1 MMEMTEDQSLNQG
14 QAGKL
19 YAYLVAFVAAGG
31 GFLFGFDLNIIGSG
45 MVFVKDQ
52 FNLDP
57 TQLGFATGS
66 AILGCIAGPFLGVWL
81 GDRLGRKNCL
91 FLAALLFAISA
102 IGSALPRSIIEFN
115 IYRIIGGVGIGFSSV
130 IAPMYIAEIAPAA
143 KRGRLVLV
151 YQLAIT
157 LGAMLG
163 VILAYILADRLAA
176 NIGWR
181 WMFGSEVI
189 PVVFFVIF
197 LTMAPRSPRWLAEKN
212 RYDEALVV
220 LTKINGPQK
229 AQEEMAE
236 IKASISEETGT
247 FAEVFEPG
255 YRYALLIAVILAFL
269 NNLTGWSCVAYYLPI
284 LFQKAGFPDPAEAI
298 GKSVILMICNT
309 LLTFVVIA
317 LVDRVGRK
325 KLWIYGSAMMIFS
338 TLFMGYV
345 FQAEITGNLVVLALL
360 LVLIPHAVALG
371 PLPWL
376 MISELF
382 PTRIRAR
389 AVGIATVCLWIGGYM
404 GTQLFPMLNSWFE
417 SKNLPGGT
425 YWIFTILC
433 VLSLIF
439 GIKMLP
445 ETKNRTLEEIARSWK
460 K

>member
-1 MMEMTEDQSLNQG
+1 MEITESLSQNQG
-14 QAGKL
+14 QSGKL
-19 YAYLVAFVAAGG
+19 YPYLVAFVAAIG

-45 MVFVKDQ
+45 MIFMKDQ

-57 TQLGFATGS
+57 GQLGFATAS
-66 AILGCIAGPFLGVWL
+66 AILGCIAGPFLAVWL

-102 IGSALPRSIIEFN
+102 IGSALPRN
-115 IYRIIGGVGIGFSSV
+115 ITDFYVYRIIGGLGIGFSSV
-130 IAPMYIAEIAPAA
+130 VAPMYIAEISPAV
-143 KRGRLVLV
+143 KRGRLVLM

-157 LGAMLG
+157 IGAMLG
-163 VILAYILADRLAA
+163 VVLAYILAETLAA

-181 WMFGSEVI
+181 WMFGSEAI
-189 PVVFFVIF
+189 PVVLFVIF
-197 LTMAPRSPRWLAEKN
+197 LTMAPRSPRWLAEKD

-220 LTKINGPQK
+220 LTKINGKQK
-229 AQEEMAE
+229 AQEEMEE

-255 YRYALLIAVILAFL
+255 YRYALLIAVILAL
-269 NNLTGWSCVAYYLPI
+269 LSNLTGWSCVAYYLPI

-298 GKSVILMICNT
+298 GKSVILMTCNT
-309 LLTFVVIA
+309 LLTFIAIA
-317 LVDRVGRK
+317 LVDRLGRK
-325 KLWIYGSAMMIFS
+325 KLWIFASAMMIFS

-345 FQAEITGNLVVLALL
+345 FQAGITGNLIVLAVF
-360 LVLIPHAVALG
+360 LVLIPHAIALG
-371 PLPWL
+371 PLSWL

-389 AVGIATVCLWIGGYM
+389 AVGIATVCVWIGGYM
-404 GTQLFPMLNSWFE
+404 GTRFFPMLNSWFE

-425 YWIFTILC
+425 YWIFTLLC
-433 VLSLIF
+433 VFSLFF

>member
-1 MMEMTEDQSLNQG
+1 MDITEGKTLNQG

-19 YAYLVAFVAAGG
+19 YPYLVAFVAAVG

-45 MVFVKDQ
+45 MIFVKDQ
-52 FNLDP
+52 FNLDS
-57 TQLGFATGS
+57 TQLGFATSS
-66 AILGCIAGPFLGVWL
+66 AILGCITGPFLGVWL

-102 IGSALPRSIIEFN
+102 IGSALPRTIVEFN
-115 IYRIIGGVGIGFSSV
+115 IYRIIGGLGIGFSSV
-130 IAPMYIAEIAPAA
+130 VAPMYIAEISPAA
-143 KRGRLVLV
+143 KRGRLVLM

-157 LGAMLG
+157 LGAMIG
-163 VILAYILADRLAA
+163 VVLAYILAETLAA

-181 WMFGSEVI
+181 WMFGSEAI
-189 PVVFFVIF
+189 PVVLFVIF

-212 RYDEALVV
+212 RYDEALAV
-220 LTKINGPQK
+220 LTKINGRQK
-229 AQEEMAE
+229 AHEEVEE
-236 IKASISEETGT
+236 IKASIAEETGT
-247 FAEVFEPG
+247 FAEVFAPG
-255 YRYALLIAVILAFL
+255 YRSALLVAVGLAFFA
-269 NNLTGWSCVAYYLPI
+269 NLTGWSCVAYYLPI

-298 GKSVILMICNT
+298 GKSVILMTCNT
-309 LLTFVVIA
+309 LLTFVAIA
-317 LVDRVGRK
+317 LIDRAGRK
-325 KLWIYGSAMMIFS
+325 KLWIFGSTMMIFS

-345 FQAEITGNLVVLALL
+345 FQTEITGNLVILAVF
-360 LVLIPHAVALG
+360 LVLIPHAIALG

-389 AVGIATVCLWIGGYM
+389 AVGIATVCVWIGGYI
-404 GTQLFPMLNSWFE
+404 GTQLFPMLNSLFE

-425 YWIFTILC
+425 YWIFSILC

-439 GIKMLP
+439 GIKLLP

-460 K
+460 KE